1 LSEDKSRKHRWTDPV
16 VLVPIITAIIAAIP
30 TYVLLVRPAID
41 DTSTPE
47 PTTASTPEP
56 TTASTPDDATGPGG
70 MEISPP
76 DDATE
81 TTPEPTPTST
91 ELDGITEYTINKM
104 RMIIEIIANINF
116 IISYH
121 IIILFPSK
129 MRRLTVRLNQQL

>member
-1 LSEDKSRKHRWTDPV
+1 
-16 VLVPIITAIIAAIP
+16 VPIITAIIAAIP